1 MAINVREMT
10 VSVQALL
17 FAVLAVLLIVAGL
30 YLPMSPIQKAAA
42 TLDDLQ
48 QKKSSLSGQRTS
60 LQVFKQRLPVLQ
72 SEIQSVQ
79 TEIENLRRIIPA
91 EKDADEFIRQVQGA
105 AASANVLIRRLKAL
119 QVAARDQYYE
129 MPFEIEVDGP
139 YYAVSDFFGRLSQVP
154 RIINVG
160 DLTFKGTVDGVG
172 RKYPLRPGTTVSGM
186 FVATTFFTKAAELPP
201 PAKQAAAPPA
211 KR

>member
-1 MAINVREMT
+1 MAINLREMT
-10 VSVQALL
+10 VTVQALL

-30 YLPMSPIQKAAA
+30 YLPMSPIQQADAK
-42 TLDDLQ
+42 LSELQ
-48 QKKSSLSGQRTS
+48 ARKSDLSGQRTS
-60 LQVFKQRLPVLQ
+60 LQVYRQRLPVLQ

-91 EKDADEFIRQVQGA
+91 EKDADEFIRQLQGA
-105 AASANVLIRRLKAL
+105 ATSANISIRRLKAL
-119 QVAARDQYYE
+119 PVAAREQYYE

-139 YYAVSDFFGRLSQVP
+139 YYNVSDFFGRLSKVP

-160 DLTFKGTVDGVG
+160 DLTFKGTADGAG
-172 RKYPLRPGTTVSGM
+172 RKYPLRPGTTVSGT
-186 FVATTFFTKAAELPP
+186 FVATTFFTKATELQP